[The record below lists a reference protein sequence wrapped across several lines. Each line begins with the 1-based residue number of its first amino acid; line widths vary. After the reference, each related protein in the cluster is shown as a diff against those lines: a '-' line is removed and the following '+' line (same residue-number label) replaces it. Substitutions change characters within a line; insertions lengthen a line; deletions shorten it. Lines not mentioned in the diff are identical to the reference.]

1 MQTTDKVLM
10 IRPVRF
16 SYNSQTAVNNAFQ
29 ESGIPEELSQ
39 RQALKEFDAYVE
51 MLRNEGIEVM
61 VVEDTAT
68 PHTPDSIF
76 PNNWLSLHSAEE
88 LADVGSTLPGSAALG
103 TAAPSIAHPGS
114 AAPDT
119 AALGT
124 AAPSTAN
131 PGSAAPCSRVAVLY
145 PMFAENRRAERRQD
159 IIEALIGAI
168 APSCTGDALAPS
180 CIAAADSPDCTG
192 AADAPSC
199 TGAADAPSCAS
210 AALLDLTSYEKRNL
224 FLEGTGSLIL
234 DRNEHLAYACQSPR
248 TCEEVLEEWSSKM
261 GYDYFLFHAEDMN
274 GNPIYHTNVMMSV
287 GEQLAIVCLDAIT
300 DIEERMS
307 LIELLEESDK
317 EIVEI
322 SLEQMNE
329 FAGNMLQL
337 HTVKDGEL
345 KYIMVMSA
353 RAKDSLDQDQIEAIE
368 KYCKIVA
375 PDLEFIERNGGGSA
389 RCMLA
394 EIF

>member
-76 PNNWLSLHSAEE
+76 PNNWLSLHSADE
-88 LADVGSTLPGSAALG
+88 LAEGASTLTGSAHSS
-103 TAAPSIAHPGS
+103 TV
-114 AAPDT
+114 
-119 AALGT
+119 
-124 AAPSTAN
+124 APSTAN

-159 IIEALIGAI
+159 IIEAL
-168 APSCTGDALAPS
+168 
-180 CIAAADSPDCTG
+180 TG
-192 AADAPSC
+192 AV
-199 TGAADAPSCAS
+199 APSCAS
-210 AALLDLTSYEKRNL
+210 AALLDLTSYEKSNL

-287 GEQLAIVCLDAIT
+287 GEQLAVVCLDAIT

>member
-88 LADVGSTLPGSAALG
+88 LADGGSTLS
-103 TAAPSIAHPGS
+103 GS
-114 AAPDT
+114 AAPG
-119 AALGT
+119 A
-124 AAPSTAN
+124 AAPSTAH
-131 PGSAAPCSRVAVLY
+131 PGTAAPCSRVVVLY

-159 IIEALIGAI
+159 IIEAL
-168 APSCTGDALAPS
+168 
-180 CIAAADSPDCTG
+180 TG
-192 AADAPSC
+192 AVAPSC
-199 TGAADAPSCAS
+199 TGAADAPSCAT

-337 HTVKDGEL
+337 HTVKEGEL

-353 RAKDSLDQDQIEAIE
+353 RAKDSLDQDQIEVIE

>member
-1 MQTTDKVLM
+1 M

-88 LADVGSTLPGSAALG
+88 LAEGG
-103 TAAPSIAHPGS
+103 
-114 AAPDT
+114 
-119 AALGT
+119 
-124 AAPSTAN
+124 
-131 PGSAAPCSRVAVLY
+131 SRVAVLY

-159 IIEALIGAI
+159 IIEAL
-168 APSCTGDALAPS
+168 TG
-180 CIAAADSPDCTG
+180 
-192 AADAPSC
+192 
-199 TGAADAPSCAS
+199 ADAPSCAS

-287 GEQLAIVCLDAIT
+287 GEQLAVVCLDAIT

-337 HTVKDGEL
+337 HTVKEGEL

>member
-76 PNNWLSLHSAEE
+76 PNNWLSLHSADE
-88 LADVGSTLPGSAALG
+88 LADVGSTLTGS
-103 TAAPSIAHPGS
+103 AHPGS

-124 AAPSTAN
+124 AAPSTAH
-131 PGSAAPCSRVAVLY
+131 PGTAAPCSRVVVLY

-159 IIEALIGAI
+159 IIEAL
-168 APSCTGDALAPS
+168 
-180 CIAAADSPDCTG
+180 TG
-192 AADAPSC
+192 AV
-199 TGAADAPSCAS
+199 APSCAS

-287 GEQLAIVCLDAIT
+287 GEQLAVVCLDAIT

-337 HTVKDGEL
+337 HTVKEGEL

>member
-76 PNNWLSLHSAEE
+76 PNNWLSLHSADE
-88 LADVGSTLPGSAALG
+88 LAEGA
-103 TAAPSIAHPGS
+103 
-114 AAPDT
+114 
-119 AALGT
+119 
-124 AAPSTAN
+124 
-131 PGSAAPCSRVAVLY
+131 SRVAVLY

-159 IIEALIGAI
+159 IIEAL
-168 APSCTGDALAPS
+168 
-180 CIAAADSPDCTG
+180 TG
-192 AADAPSC
+192 AV
-199 TGAADAPSCAS
+199 APSCAS

-337 HTVKDGEL
+337 HTVKEGEL

>member
-1 MQTTDKVLM
+1 M

-76 PNNWLSLHSAEE
+76 PNNWLSLHSADE
-88 LADVGSTLPGSAALG
+88 LADAGSTL
-103 TAAPSIAHPGS
+103 PGS

-159 IIEALIGAI
+159 IIEAL
-168 APSCTGDALAPS
+168 
-180 CIAAADSPDCTG
+180 TG
-192 AADAPSC
+192 AV
-199 TGAADAPSCAS
+199 APSCAS
-210 AALLDLTSYEKRNL
+210 ATLLDLTSYEKRNL

-287 GEQLAIVCLDAIT
+287 GEQLAVVCLDAIT

-337 HTVKDGEL
+337 HTVKEGEL

>member
-88 LADVGSTLPGSAALG
+88 LAEGASNLTGF
-103 TAAPSIAHPGS
+103 AH
-114 AAPDT
+114 
-119 AALGT
+119 
-124 AAPSTAN
+124 
-131 PGSAAPCSRVAVLY
+131 PGSAAPCSRVVVLY

-159 IIEALIGAI
+159 IIEAL
-168 APSCTGDALAPS
+168 
-180 CIAAADSPDCTG
+180 TG
-192 AADAPSC
+192 AV
-199 TGAADAPSCAS
+199 APSCAS
-210 AALLDLTSYEKRNL
+210 AALLDLTYYEKRNL

-337 HTVKDGEL
+337 HTVKEGEL

>member
-76 PNNWLSLHSAEE
+76 PNNWLSLHSADE
-88 LADVGSTLPGSAALG
+88 LADVGSTLTGSAH
-103 TAAPSIAHPGS
+103 SS
-114 AAPDT
+114 
-119 AALGT
+119 T

-159 IIEALIGAI
+159 IIEAL
-168 APSCTGDALAPS
+168 
-180 CIAAADSPDCTG
+180 TG
-192 AADAPSC
+192 AV
-199 TGAADAPSCAS
+199 APSCAS

-287 GEQLAIVCLDAIT
+287 GEQLAVVCLDAIT

-337 HTVKDGEL
+337 HTVKEGEL

>member
-1 MQTTDKVLM
+1 M

-88 LADVGSTLPGSAALG
+88 LADAGSTLPGSAHSSTAAPG
-103 TAAPSIAHPGS
+103 TAAPGT
-114 AAPDT
+114 AAPGT

-159 IIEALIGAI
+159 IIEALTGAV
-168 APSCTGDALAPS
+168 APSCTGDAL
-180 CIAAADSPDCTG
+180 
-192 AADAPSC
+192 
-199 TGAADAPSCAS
+199 APSCAS

-287 GEQLAIVCLDAIT
+287 GEQLAVVCLDAIT

-337 HTVKDGEL
+337 HTVKEGEL

>member
-88 LADVGSTLPGSAALG
+88 LADVG
-103 TAAPSIAHPGS
+103 
-114 AAPDT
+114 
-119 AALGT
+119 
-124 AAPSTAN
+124 N
-131 PGSAAPCSRVAVLY
+131 RVAVLY

-159 IIEALIGAI
+159 IIEAL
-168 APSCTGDALAPS
+168 
-180 CIAAADSPDCTG
+180 TG
-192 AADAPSC
+192 AVAPSC

-210 AALLDLTSYEKRNL
+210 AALLDLTYYEKRNL

-287 GEQLAIVCLDAIT
+287 GEQLAVVCLDAIT

-337 HTVKDGEL
+337 HTVKEGEL

>member
-1 MQTTDKVLM
+1 M

-76 PNNWLSLHSAEE
+76 PNNWLSLHSADE
-88 LADVGSTLPGSAALG
+88 LADVG
-103 TAAPSIAHPGS
+103 
-114 AAPDT
+114 
-119 AALGT
+119 
-124 AAPSTAN
+124 
-131 PGSAAPCSRVAVLY
+131 SRVAVLY

-159 IIEALIGAI
+159 IIEALTGA
-168 APSCTGDALAPS
+168 DAPS

-199 TGAADAPSCAS
+199 AS
-210 AALLDLTSYEKRNL
+210 AALLDLTYYEKRNL

-337 HTVKDGEL
+337 HTVKEGEL

>member
-88 LADVGSTLPGSAALG
+88 LADVGSTLPGSAA
-103 TAAPSIAHPGS
+103 PG
-114 AAPDT
+114 A
-119 AALGT
+119 
-124 AAPSTAN
+124 AAPSTAH
-131 PGSAAPCSRVAVLY
+131 PGTAAPCSRVVVLY

-159 IIEALIGAI
+159 IIEAL
-168 APSCTGDALAPS
+168 
-180 CIAAADSPDCTG
+180 TG
-192 AADAPSC
+192 AVAPSC

-287 GEQLAIVCLDAIT
+287 GEQLAVVCLDAIT

-337 HTVKDGEL
+337 HTVKEGEL

>member
-88 LADVGSTLPGSAALG
+88 LAVAGSNLTGS
-103 TAAPSIAHPGS
+103 AHPGS

-119 AALGT
+119 AAPGA
-124 AAPSTAN
+124 AAPSTAH
-131 PGSAAPCSRVAVLY
+131 PGTAAPCSRVAVLY
-145 PMFAENRRAERRQD
+145 PMFAENRRAERRQN
-159 IIEALIGAI
+159 IIEAL
-168 APSCTGDALAPS
+168 
-180 CIAAADSPDCTG
+180 TG
-192 AADAPSC
+192 AVAPSC

-287 GEQLAIVCLDAIT
+287 GEQLAVVCLDAIT

-337 HTVKDGEL
+337 HTVKEGEL

>member
-76 PNNWLSLHSAEE
+76 PNNWLSLHSADE
-88 LADVGSTLPGSAALG
+88 LAEGG
-103 TAAPSIAHPGS
+103 
-114 AAPDT
+114 
-119 AALGT
+119 
-124 AAPSTAN
+124 
-131 PGSAAPCSRVAVLY
+131 SRVAVLY

-159 IIEALIGAI
+159 IIEVLTGAV
-168 APSCTGDALAPS
+168 APS

-199 TGAADAPSCAS
+199 AT

-337 HTVKDGEL
+337 HTVKEGEL

-375 PDLEFIERNGGGSA
+375 PDLEFLERNGGGSA

>member
-76 PNNWLSLHSAEE
+76 PNNWLSLHSADE
-88 LADVGSTLPGSAALG
+88 LADVGSNL
-103 TAAPSIAHPGS
+103 
-114 AAPDT
+114 
-119 AALGT
+119 
-124 AAPSTAN
+124 

-159 IIEALIGAI
+159 IIEALTGAVT
-168 APSCTGDALAPS
+168 PSCV
-180 CIAAADSPDCTG
+180 AAADSPD
-192 AADAPSC
+192 C

-210 AALLDLTSYEKRNL
+210 AALLDLTYYEKRNL

-287 GEQLAIVCLDAIT
+287 GEQLAVVCLDAIT

-337 HTVKDGEL
+337 HTVKEGEL

>member
-1 MQTTDKVLM
+1 M

-29 ESGIPEELSQ
+29 ENGIPEELSQ

-88 LADVGSTLPGSAALG
+88 LADVGSTLTGS
-103 TAAPSIAHPGS
+103 AHPGS
-114 AAPDT
+114 AAPG
-119 AALGT
+119 AAAPGA
-124 AAPSTAN
+124 AAPSTAH
-131 PGSAAPCSRVAVLY
+131 PGTAAPCSRVAVLY

-159 IIEALIGAI
+159 IIEALTGAV
-168 APSCTGDALAPS
+168 APSCTGDAL
-180 CIAAADSPDCTG
+180 
-192 AADAPSC
+192 
-199 TGAADAPSCAS
+199 APSCAS

-287 GEQLAIVCLDAIT
+287 GEQLAVVCLDAIT

-337 HTVKDGEL
+337 HTVKEGEL

>member
-88 LADVGSTLPGSAALG
+88 LADVGSTLPGSA
-103 TAAPSIAHPGS
+103 HPGS

-131 PGSAAPCSRVAVLY
+131 PGSAAPCSRVVVLY

-159 IIEALIGAI
+159 IIEAL
-168 APSCTGDALAPS
+168 
-180 CIAAADSPDCTG
+180 TG
-192 AADAPSC
+192 AV
-199 TGAADAPSCAS
+199 APSCAS

-287 GEQLAIVCLDAIT
+287 GEQLAVVCLDAIT

-337 HTVKDGEL
+337 HTVKEGEL

>member
-88 LADVGSTLPGSAALG
+88 LAEGA
-103 TAAPSIAHPGS
+103 
-114 AAPDT
+114 
-119 AALGT
+119 
-124 AAPSTAN
+124 
-131 PGSAAPCSRVAVLY
+131 SRVAVLY

-159 IIEALIGAI
+159 IIVALTGAV
-168 APSCTGDALAPS
+168 APSCA
-180 CIAAADSPDCTG
+180 
-192 AADAPSC
+192 
-199 TGAADAPSCAS
+199 GAADAPSCAS

-287 GEQLAIVCLDAIT
+287 GEQLAVVCLDAIT

-322 SLEQMNE
+322 SFEQMNE

>member
-76 PNNWLSLHSAEE
+76 PNNWLSLHSADE
-88 LADVGSTLPGSAALG
+88 LAEGASTL
-103 TAAPSIAHPGS
+103 TGS

-119 AALGT
+119 AALGAAALGT
-124 AAPSTAN
+124 AAPSTAH
-131 PGSAAPCSRVAVLY
+131 PGTAAPCSRVVVLY

-159 IIEALIGAI
+159 IIEAL
-168 APSCTGDALAPS
+168 
-180 CIAAADSPDCTG
+180 TG
-192 AADAPSC
+192 AV
-199 TGAADAPSCAS
+199 APSCAS
-210 AALLDLTSYEKRNL
+210 AALLDLTSYEKSNL

-287 GEQLAIVCLDAIT
+287 GEQLAVVCLDAIT

-337 HTVKDGEL
+337 HTVKEGEL

>member
-76 PNNWLSLHSAEE
+76 PNNWFSLHSAEE
-88 LADVGSTLPGSAALG
+88 LADAG
-103 TAAPSIAHPGS
+103 
-114 AAPDT
+114 
-119 AALGT
+119 
-124 AAPSTAN
+124 
-131 PGSAAPCSRVAVLY
+131 SRVVVLY

-159 IIEALIGAI
+159 IIEAL
-168 APSCTGDALAPS
+168 
-180 CIAAADSPDCTG
+180 TG
-192 AADAPSC
+192 AV
-199 TGAADAPSCAS
+199 APSCAS
-210 AALLDLTSYEKRNL
+210 AALLDLTSYEKSNL

-287 GEQLAIVCLDAIT
+287 GEQLAVVCLDAIT

-337 HTVKDGEL
+337 HTVKEGEL

>member
-76 PNNWLSLHSAEE
+76 PNNWLSLHSADE
-88 LADVGSTLPGSAALG
+88 LADVGSTLTGS
-103 TAAPSIAHPGS
+103 AHPGS

-159 IIEALIGAI
+159 IIEAL
-168 APSCTGDALAPS
+168 TG
-180 CIAAADSPDCTG
+180 
-192 AADAPSC
+192 ADAPSC

-210 AALLDLTSYEKRNL
+210 AALLDLTYYEKRNL

-337 HTVKDGEL
+337 HTVKEGEL
-345 KYIMVMSA
+345 KYIMVTSA

>member
-88 LADVGSTLPGSAALG
+88 LADAGSTLPGSAALG
-103 TAAPSIAHPGS
+103 TAAPSIAH
-114 AAPDT
+114 
-119 AALGT
+119 
-124 AAPSTAN
+124 

-159 IIEALIGAI
+159 IIEAL
-168 APSCTGDALAPS
+168 
-180 CIAAADSPDCTG
+180 TG
-192 AADAPSC
+192 AV
-199 TGAADAPSCAS
+199 APSCAS

-287 GEQLAIVCLDAIT
+287 GEQLAVVCLDAIT

-337 HTVKDGEL
+337 HTVKEGEL

>member
-88 LADVGSTLPGSAALG
+88 LADVGS
-103 TAAPSIAHPGS
+103 
-114 AAPDT
+114 
-119 AALGT
+119 
-124 AAPSTAN
+124 
-131 PGSAAPCSRVAVLY
+131 RVAVLY

-159 IIEALIGAI
+159 IIEAL
-168 APSCTGDALAPS
+168 
-180 CIAAADSPDCTG
+180 TG
-192 AADAPSC
+192 AV
-199 TGAADAPSCAS
+199 APSCAS
-210 AALLDLTSYEKRNL
+210 AALLDLSSYEKRNL

-274 GNPIYHTNVMMSV
+274 GNPIYHTNIMMSV
-287 GEQLAIVCLDAIT
+287 GEQLAVVCLDAIT

-337 HTVKDGEL
+337 HTVKEGEL

>member
-1 MQTTDKVLM
+1 M

-88 LADVGSTLPGSAALG
+88 LADVGSNLPGSA
-103 TAAPSIAHPGS
+103 H
-114 AAPDT
+114 
-119 AALGT
+119 
-124 AAPSTAN
+124 

-159 IIEALIGAI
+159 IIEAL
-168 APSCTGDALAPS
+168 
-180 CIAAADSPDCTG
+180 TG
-192 AADAPSC
+192 AV
-199 TGAADAPSCAS
+199 APSCAS
-210 AALLDLTSYEKRNL
+210 AALLDLTSYEKSNL

-287 GEQLAIVCLDAIT
+287 GEQLAVVCLDAIT

-337 HTVKDGEL
+337 HTVKEGEL

>member
-76 PNNWLSLHSAEE
+76 PNNWLSLHSADE
-88 LADVGSTLPGSAALG
+88 LADVG
-103 TAAPSIAHPGS
+103 
-114 AAPDT
+114 
-119 AALGT
+119 
-124 AAPSTAN
+124 
-131 PGSAAPCSRVAVLY
+131 SRVAVLY

-159 IIEALIGAI
+159 IIEALTGAV
-168 APSCTGDALAPS
+168 APSCV
-180 CIAAADSPDCTG
+180 AAADSPD
-192 AADAPSC
+192 C

-287 GEQLAIVCLDAIT
+287 GEQLAVVCLDAIT

-337 HTVKDGEL
+337 HTVKEGEL

>member
-76 PNNWLSLHSAEE
+76 PNNWLSLHSADE
-88 LADVGSTLPGSAALG
+88 LAEGASNLPGF
-103 TAAPSIAHPGS
+103 AHPGS

-124 AAPSTAN
+124 AAPSTAH
-131 PGSAAPCSRVAVLY
+131 PGTAAPCSRVVVLY

-159 IIEALIGAI
+159 IIEAL
-168 APSCTGDALAPS
+168 
-180 CIAAADSPDCTG
+180 TG
-192 AADAPSC
+192 AV
-199 TGAADAPSCAS
+199 APSCAS
-210 AALLDLTSYEKRNL
+210 AALLDLTSYEKSNL

-287 GEQLAIVCLDAIT
+287 GEQLAVVCLDAIT

-337 HTVKDGEL
+337 HTVKEGEL

>member
-88 LADVGSTLPGSAALG
+88 LADVGS
-103 TAAPSIAHPGS
+103 
-114 AAPDT
+114 
-119 AALGT
+119 
-124 AAPSTAN
+124 
-131 PGSAAPCSRVAVLY
+131 RVAVLY

-159 IIEALIGAI
+159 IIEALTGAV
-168 APSCTGDALAPS
+168 APSCV
-180 CIAAADSPDCTG
+180 AAADSPD
-192 AADAPSC
+192 C

-210 AALLDLTSYEKRNL
+210 AALLDLTSYEKSNL

-337 HTVKDGEL
+337 HTVKEGEL

>member
-1 MQTTDKVLM
+1 M

-88 LADVGSTLPGSAALG
+88 LADAGSTL
-103 TAAPSIAHPGS
+103 
-114 AAPDT
+114 
-119 AALGT
+119 
-124 AAPSTAN
+124 

-159 IIEALIGAI
+159 IIEAL
-168 APSCTGDALAPS
+168 
-180 CIAAADSPDCTG
+180 TG
-192 AADAPSC
+192 AVAPSC

-287 GEQLAIVCLDAIT
+287 GEQLAVVCLDAIT

>member
-1 MQTTDKVLM
+1 M

-76 PNNWLSLHSAEE
+76 PNNWLSLHSADE
-88 LADVGSTLPGSAALG
+88 LAEGASNLPGF
-103 TAAPSIAHPGS
+103 AHPGS

-124 AAPSTAN
+124 AAPSTAH
-131 PGSAAPCSRVAVLY
+131 PGTAAPCSRVVVLY

-159 IIEALIGAI
+159 IIEAL
-168 APSCTGDALAPS
+168 
-180 CIAAADSPDCTG
+180 TG
-192 AADAPSC
+192 AV
-199 TGAADAPSCAS
+199 APSCAS
-210 AALLDLTSYEKRNL
+210 AALLDLTYYEKRNL

-337 HTVKDGEL
+337 HTVKEGEL

>member
-88 LADVGSTLPGSAALG
+88 LADVGSNLPDSADAG
-103 TAAPSIAHPGS
+103 
-114 AAPDT
+114 
-119 AALGT
+119 
-124 AAPSTAN
+124 
-131 PGSAAPCSRVAVLY
+131 SRVVVLY

-159 IIEALIGAI
+159 IIEAL
-168 APSCTGDALAPS
+168 
-180 CIAAADSPDCTG
+180 TG
-192 AADAPSC
+192 AV
-199 TGAADAPSCAS
+199 APSCAS

-274 GNPIYHTNVMMSV
+274 GNPIYHTNVMMSI
-287 GEQLAIVCLDAIT
+287 GEQLAVVCLDAIT

>member
-76 PNNWLSLHSAEE
+76 PNNWLSLHSADE
-88 LADVGSTLPGSAALG
+88 LAEGASTL
-103 TAAPSIAHPGS
+103 TGS

-119 AALGT
+119 AALGAAALGT
-124 AAPSTAN
+124 AAPSTAH
-131 PGSAAPCSRVAVLY
+131 PGTAAPCSRVAVLY
-145 PMFAENRRAERRQD
+145 PMFAENRRAERRQN
-159 IIEALIGAI
+159 IIEAL
-168 APSCTGDALAPS
+168 
-180 CIAAADSPDCTG
+180 TG
-192 AADAPSC
+192 AV
-199 TGAADAPSCAS
+199 APSCAS

-287 GEQLAIVCLDAIT
+287 GEQLAVVCLDAIT

-337 HTVKDGEL
+337 HTVKEGEL

>member
-1 MQTTDKVLM
+1 M

-88 LADVGSTLPGSAALG
+88 LADVGSTLSGS
-103 TAAPSIAHPGS
+103 AHPGS
-114 AAPDT
+114 AAPG
-119 AALGT
+119 AAAPGT

-131 PGSAAPCSRVAVLY
+131 PGSAAPCSRVVVLY

-159 IIEALIGAI
+159 IIEAL
-168 APSCTGDALAPS
+168 
-180 CIAAADSPDCTG
+180 TG
-192 AADAPSC
+192 AV
-199 TGAADAPSCAS
+199 APSCAS

-287 GEQLAIVCLDAIT
+287 GEQLAVVCLDAIT

-337 HTVKDGEL
+337 HTVKEGEL

-394 EIF
+394 EIFR

>member
-88 LADVGSTLPGSAALG
+88 LADVGSTLTGS
-103 TAAPSIAHPGS
+103 AHPGS

-119 AALGT
+119 AALGAAALGT
-124 AAPSTAN
+124 AAPSTAH
-131 PGSAAPCSRVAVLY
+131 PGTAAPCSRVVVLY

-159 IIEALIGAI
+159 IIEAL
-168 APSCTGDALAPS
+168 
-180 CIAAADSPDCTG
+180 TG
-192 AADAPSC
+192 AV
-199 TGAADAPSCAS
+199 APSCAS

-287 GEQLAIVCLDAIT
+287 GEQLAVVCLDAIT

-337 HTVKDGEL
+337 HTVKEGEL

>member
-76 PNNWLSLHSAEE
+76 PNNWLSLHSADE
-88 LADVGSTLPGSAALG
+88 LAEGASTL
-103 TAAPSIAHPGS
+103 TGS

-159 IIEALIGAI
+159 IIEAL
-168 APSCTGDALAPS
+168 
-180 CIAAADSPDCTG
+180 TG
-192 AADAPSC
+192 AV
-199 TGAADAPSCAS
+199 APSCAS

-248 TCEEVLEEWSSKM
+248 TCEEGLEEWSSKM

-287 GEQLAIVCLDAIT
+287 GEQLAVVCLDAIT

-337 HTVKDGEL
+337 HTVKEGEL

>member
-1 MQTTDKVLM
+1 M

-76 PNNWLSLHSAEE
+76 PNNWLSLHSADE
-88 LADVGSTLPGSAALG
+88 LADVGSTLTGF
-103 TAAPSIAHPGS
+103 
-114 AAPDT
+114 

-124 AAPSTAN
+124 AAPSTAH
-131 PGSAAPCSRVAVLY
+131 PGTAAPCSRVVVLY

-159 IIEALIGAI
+159 IIEAL
-168 APSCTGDALAPS
+168 
-180 CIAAADSPDCTG
+180 TG
-192 AADAPSC
+192 AVAPSC

-210 AALLDLTSYEKRNL
+210 AALLDLTSYEKSNL

-287 GEQLAIVCLDAIT
+287 GEQLAVVCLDAIT

-337 HTVKDGEL
+337 HTVKEGEL

>member
-1 MQTTDKVLM
+1 M

-76 PNNWLSLHSAEE
+76 PNNWLSLHSADE
-88 LADVGSTLPGSAALG
+88 LADVGSTLPGS
-103 TAAPSIAHPGS
+103 AHPGS

-131 PGSAAPCSRVAVLY
+131 PGSAAPCSRVVVLY
-145 PMFAENRRAERRQD
+145 PMFAENRRAERRQN
-159 IIEALIGAI
+159 IIEAL
-168 APSCTGDALAPS
+168 
-180 CIAAADSPDCTG
+180 TG
-192 AADAPSC
+192 AV
-199 TGAADAPSCAS
+199 APSCAS

-337 HTVKDGEL
+337 HTVKEGEL

>member
-88 LADVGSTLPGSAALG
+88 LAEGASNLTGF
-103 TAAPSIAHPGS
+103 AHPGS

-159 IIEALIGAI
+159 IIEAL
-168 APSCTGDALAPS
+168 
-180 CIAAADSPDCTG
+180 TG
-192 AADAPSC
+192 AV
-199 TGAADAPSCAS
+199 APSCAS

-287 GEQLAIVCLDAIT
+287 GEQLAVVCLDAIT

-337 HTVKDGEL
+337 HTVKEGEL

>member
-1 MQTTDKVLM
+1 M

-88 LADVGSTLPGSAALG
+88 LAVAGSNLTGS
-103 TAAPSIAHPGS
+103 AHPGS

-119 AALGT
+119 AAPGA
-124 AAPSTAN
+124 AAPSTAH
-131 PGSAAPCSRVAVLY
+131 PGTAAPCSRVAVLY

-159 IIEALIGAI
+159 IIEAL
-168 APSCTGDALAPS
+168 
-180 CIAAADSPDCTG
+180 TG
-192 AADAPSC
+192 AV
-199 TGAADAPSCAS
+199 APSCAS

-287 GEQLAIVCLDAIT
+287 GEQLAVVCLDAIT

-337 HTVKDGEL
+337 HTVKEGEL

>member
-61 VVEDTAT
+61 VVEDTAI

-88 LADVGSTLPGSAALG
+88 LAEGASNLPGSAALG
-103 TAAPSIAHPGS
+103 TAAPSIAH
-114 AAPDT
+114 
-119 AALGT
+119 
-124 AAPSTAN
+124 

-159 IIEALIGAI
+159 IIEAL
-168 APSCTGDALAPS
+168 
-180 CIAAADSPDCTG
+180 TG
-192 AADAPSC
+192 AV
-199 TGAADAPSCAS
+199 APSCAS
-210 AALLDLTSYEKRNL
+210 AALLDLTSYEKSNL

-287 GEQLAIVCLDAIT
+287 GEQLAVVCLDAIT

-337 HTVKDGEL
+337 HTVKEGEL